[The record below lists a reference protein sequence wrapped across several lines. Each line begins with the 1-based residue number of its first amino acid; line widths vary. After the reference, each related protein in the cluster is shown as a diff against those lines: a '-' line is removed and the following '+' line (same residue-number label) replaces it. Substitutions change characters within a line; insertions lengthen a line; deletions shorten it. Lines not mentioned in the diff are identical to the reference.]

1 MKKTEMQTLFCIY
14 KDKSHFIAQISSW
27 HYRDF
32 TLSKFTPSLFSVQ
45 DYQYI
50 WCVYCMYCFELDWFK
65 IPSCMWA
72 NRNMSGKHRINGH
85 DWTYLLYFKQSVS
98 DEINS
103 TLWWP
108 VSLPSSSPRPR
119 YSGYHPGL
127 QMPASYRHLK

>member
-1 MKKTEMQTLFCIY
+1 MKKTEMQTLFCIH
-14 KDKSHFIAQISSW
+14 KDKFILFVQIASW

-50 WCVYCMYCFELDWFK
+50 WCMYCMYCFELDWFK